1 MKKSLIFIGIAI
13 LIILVIIFSS
23 NSSKDEEDSPTAG
36 FKSTEVLRGDLT
48 VKISATG
55 IVEPNFKV
63 EVKSKASGEVLK
75 FSFEEGDWIKK
86 GTLLLQL
93 DKSDEQR
100 NVAKAMAE
108 KSSSVANLK
117 KAQTALLLQDTK
129 YKTDLKKALSAVE
142 AAKVSLKESED
153 KLKRQKNLFEQEF
166 AAKETLDA
174 AETAFKVN
182 KENLVQSQAQL
193 QAAKDSIYD
202 ITMKKNEIELAK
214 ADMAR
219 ADIALEEVQERL
231 DETEIFAPITGVI
244 IEKLVEQGQIIASGI
259 SNVSGGTAL
268 ATIAD
273 MSRLFIIAD
282 VDETDIGAVEL
293 GQSVTITA
301 DAFPDINFQGKVKRI
316 APQGKVENSITI
328 FKVKIEVLGPGK
340 NKLKPMMSAN
350 IEIVTASAKETLYLS
365 RGAVRKEGD
374 GFYTVILEDG
384 KPKKIPIEIGIEN
397 PIHTQVLSGLEAGQK
412 VILGDWEKLLAETG
426 EKKKKGTAL
435 KKILWMIR
443 SK

>member
-1 MKKSLIFIGIAI
+1 MKKSLILIGICFF
-13 LIILVIIFSS
+13 LLLVYIFSS
-23 NSSKDEEDSPTAG
+23 NSSSRETDPTTG
-36 FKSTEVLRGDLT
+36 FKSTEVLRGDLK
-48 VKISATG
+48 VLISATG

-75 FSFEEGDWIKK
+75 FAYEEGDRVEK

-100 NVAKAMAE
+100 NVARARAE
-108 KSSSVANLK
+108 KSSSMAKLM
-117 KAQTALLLQDTK
+117 KAKTALLLQETK
-129 YKTDLKKALSAVE
+129 YETDLQKAKSAVE
-142 AAKVSLKESED
+142 SAQASLQESEE
-153 KLKRQKNLFEQEF
+153 KLKRQKDLFDKKFTAQ
-166 AAKETLDA
+166 ETLDA
-174 AETAFKVN
+174 AQTAYKVN
-182 KENLVQSQAQL
+182 RENRVQSQTQVQVAM
-193 QAAKDSIYD
+193 DSIHD

-214 ADMAR
+214 ADLER
-219 ADIALEEVQERL
+219 SNISLEEAQERL

-244 IEKLVEQGQIIASGI
+244 IEKLIEEGQIIASGI

-282 VDETDIGAVEL
+282 VDETDIGSVKL

-301 DAFPDINFQGKVKRI
+301 DAFPGKIFLGEIRRI

-328 FKVKIEVLGPGK
+328 FKVKIEVLESGK
-340 NKLKPMMSAN
+340 NILKPVMSSN
-350 IEIVTASAKETLYLS
+350 IEIVTASAPDTLYLS
-365 RGAVRKEGD
+365 RGAVRKEGN
-374 GFYTVILEDG
+374 GFYVVILEDG
-384 KPKKIPIEIGIEN
+384 KPIKIPIETGIEN
-397 PIHTQVLSGLEAGQK
+397 PIHTQVLSGLELGQK
-412 VILGDWEKLLAETG
+412 VILGDWEKLLAEAG
-426 EKKKKGTAL
+426 KNKEKGSAL